1 MIYWHICTP
10 CDRLDGDSFN
20 KDGHTMTEAIG
31 TAAGSGEQPG
41 NASVAP
47 HRREL
52 LQMPGLAAI
61 GLYLAALAGVIIVGV
76 VRGDYPPLLLAFSA
90 LFFAASGGLM
100 LLLRWAWALALAAV
114 LLLAV
119 YNMWL
124 FSSMQLAP
132 SLVQALLSLVFF
144 LYLIRT
150 EVRSKLR

>member
-1 MIYWHICTP
+1 
-10 CDRLDGDSFN
+10 
-20 KDGHTMTEAIG
+20 MTEAIS

-41 NASVAP
+41 NVSAVP

-61 GLYLAALAGVIIVGV
+61 GLYLAALAGFIVIGV
-76 VRGDYPPLLLAFSA
+76 VKGDYPPLFLTFSA

-124 FSSMQLAP
+124 FSSMHLAP
-132 SLVQALLSLVFF
+132 SLVQALLSWVFF

>member
-1 MIYWHICTP
+1 
-10 CDRLDGDSFN
+10 
-20 KDGHTMTEAIG
+20 
-31 TAAGSGEQPG
+31 
-41 NASVAP
+41 
-47 HRREL
+47 
-52 LQMPGLAAI
+52 MPGLAAI
-61 GLYLAALAGVIIVGV
+61 GLYLAALAGFIVIGV
-76 VRGDYPPLLLAFSA
+76 VKGDYPPLFLTFSA

-124 FSSMQLAP
+124 FSSMHLAP
-132 SLVQALLSLVFF
+132 SLVQALLSWVFF

>member
-1 MIYWHICTP
+1 
-10 CDRLDGDSFN
+10 
-20 KDGHTMTEAIG
+20 
-31 TAAGSGEQPG
+31 
-41 NASVAP
+41 
-47 HRREL
+47 
-52 LQMPGLAAI
+52 
-61 GLYLAALAGVIIVGV
+61 V

-132 SLVQALLSLVFF
+132 SLVQALLSWVFF

>member
-1 MIYWHICTP
+1 
-10 CDRLDGDSFN
+10 
-20 KDGHTMTEAIG
+20 MTEATG
-31 TAAGSGEQPG
+31 TIDEGGQHPG
-41 NASVAP
+41 HVSVVP
-47 HRREL
+47 QRREL

-61 GLYLAALAGVIIVGV
+61 GLYLAALGGVIIIGV
-76 VRGDYPPLLLAFSA
+76 VKGAYPPMTLIFSA

-100 LLLRWAWALALAAV
+100 LLLRWAWALALSAV

-124 FSSMQLAP
+124 FSSVHLAA
-132 SLVQALLSLVFF
+132 SLVQALLSWVFF